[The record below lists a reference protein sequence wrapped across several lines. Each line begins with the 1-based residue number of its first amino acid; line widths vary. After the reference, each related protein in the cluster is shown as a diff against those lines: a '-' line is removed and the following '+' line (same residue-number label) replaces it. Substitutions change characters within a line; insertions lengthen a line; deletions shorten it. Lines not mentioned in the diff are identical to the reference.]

1 VLNISKEIK
10 LSWFNRKPIAK
21 NNKESRTYRHSPA
34 TDRLL
39 KETKAATKPTLLDRP
54 AKK

>member
-1 VLNISKEIK
+1 VLNISKEIT
-10 LSWFNRKPIAK
+10 LSWFNRKPVAK
-21 NNKESRTYRHSPA
+21 NTKEPHTHRHSPA

-54 AKK
+54 PKK